1 MKKIEKLLARAFT
14 PIRVNFAFFVF
25 MFLLGYA
32 CTQLEVP
39 NKKGYAPYALAPT
52 ELFLDIYV
60 VCLILSFIPVKIRR
74 WIRATMYA
82 ILYPVS
88 IIDMYCF
95 VRFGSTLT
103 PTMLLLVGET
113 NSSEASEFF
122 TTYLDWSLLFSPIG
136 LILLL
141 MLAHIACNII
151 AARRK
156 VHPAVRH
163 KLTGRLGR
171 IYTKLSPS
179 DKAKVSIGA
188 AAGGILGVLSLI
200 LLYNGYTET
209 INNKIATVRLM
220 SYKNIGDVE
229 HELTKKDRA
238 ILYLPIYRLAFS
250 VYANK
255 LTAKQVDKLIAGIKD
270 VTVDTCTFR
279 SQHIVFVIGESYN
292 KHHSQLYGYR
302 HETTPRQ
309 VALQKKGNLIPFTD
323 VIAPFNLTSFVF
335 KNIFSVHAVG
345 DKGDWC
351 DDPLFPELFRRAGY
365 RVSFITNQFLPQ
377 AKEAVYDF
385 SGGFFLNNPILSK
398 AQFDV
403 RNTQLYKFDAG
414 VLRDYDQIVKKD
426 IEQYPEVPRL
436 TILHLKGQHTNYHD
450 RFPKDR
456 KHFNEKDYKEDWPEM
471 SKRCRMLLADYDNA
485 TLYNDS
491 IMSEVI
497 KRFEDE
503 DAIVVYMSD
512 HGEEAF
518 GDGMELFGRNHSAT
532 IDFRLAHEEYEIPLW
547 IWYSK
552 TYAKKHPDIVKQVKG
567 ACHRP
572 FMTDNISQVLLY
584 LADIRTP
591 HYRDEYNVLS
601 DGYDSMRP
609 RIIKNTVNY
618 DELREEHEKEM
629 KEKQELE
636 KKEKSKQQK
645 KRKRKNENETKG

>member
-1 MKKIEKLLARAFT
+1 MKKIENLLARAFT

-39 NKKGYAPYALAPT
+39 NKKGYGPYALAPI
-52 ELFLDIYV
+52 EMFLDIYV
-60 VCLILSFIPVKIRR
+60 VCLILSFIPIKIRR

-122 TTYLDWSLLFSPIG
+122 STYLDWSLLLTPIG

-141 MLAHIACNII
+141 MLAHIVCNII

-156 VHPAVRH
+156 THPAVRH

-171 IYTKLSPS
+171 IYKKLSPS

-238 ILYLPIYRLAFS
+238 NLYLPIYRLAFS

-292 KHHSQLYGYR
+292 KHHSQLYGYN

-309 VALQKKGNLIPFTD
+309 VALHKKGNLIPFTD

-365 RVSFITNQFLPQ
+365 RVAFITNQFLPQ

-403 RNTQLYKFDAG
+403 RNTKLYKFDAG
-414 VLRDYDQIVKKD
+414 VIRDYDQIVKKD
-426 IEQYPEVPRL
+426 IEQNPDVPRL

-456 KHFNEKDYKEDWPEM
+456 KHFNEKDYKKDWPEM

-518 GDGMELFGRNHSAT
+518 GDGMEIFGRNHSAT
-532 IDFRLAHEEYEIPLW
+532 IDFRLAHEEYEIPMW
-547 IWYSK
+547 IWYSNE
-552 TYAKKHPDIVKQVKG
+552 YAKKHPNIVKQVKE

-584 LADIRTP
+584 LAGIKSN
-591 HYRDEYNVLS
+591 HYRDDYNVLS
-601 DGYDSMRP
+601 DEYNTQRP
-609 RIIKNTVNY
+609 RIIKNSVNY
-618 DELREEHEKEM
+618 DELRDEHEKED
-629 KEKQELE
+629 KEK
-636 KKEKSKQQK
+636 KDKEKEQQK
-645 KRKRKNENETKG
+645 RRMNTTKRR

>member
-1 MKKIEKLLARAFT
+1 MKKIENLLARAFT

-39 NKKGYAPYALAPT
+39 NKKGYGPYALAPI
-52 ELFLDIYV
+52 EMFLDIYV
-60 VCLILSFIPVKIRR
+60 VCLILSFIPIKIRR

-122 TTYLDWSLLFSPIG
+122 STYLDWSLLLTPIG

-141 MLAHIACNII
+141 MLAHIVCNII
-151 AARRK
+151 AARHK
-156 VHPAVRH
+156 THPAVRH

-171 IYTKLSPS
+171 IYKKLSPS

-200 LLYNGYTET
+200 LLYNGHTET

-238 ILYLPIYRLAFS
+238 NLYLPIYRLAFS

-292 KHHSQLYGYR
+292 KHHSQLYGYN

-309 VALQKKGNLIPFTD
+309 VALHKKGNLIPFTD

-365 RVSFITNQFLPQ
+365 RVAFITNQFLPQ

-403 RNTQLYKFDAG
+403 RNTKLYKFDAG
-414 VLRDYDQIVKKD
+414 VIRDYDQIVKKD
-426 IEQYPEVPRL
+426 IEQNPDVPRL

-456 KHFNEKDYKEDWPEM
+456 KHFNEKDYKKDWPEM

-518 GDGMELFGRNHSAT
+518 GDGMEIFGRNHSAT
-532 IDFRLAHEEYEIPLW
+532 IDFRLAHEEYEIPMW
-547 IWYSK
+547 IWYSNE
-552 TYAKKHPDIVKQVKG
+552 YAKKHPDIVKQVKE

-584 LADIRTP
+584 LAGIKST
-591 HYRDEYNVLS
+591 HYRDDYNVLS
-601 DGYDSMRP
+601 DEYNTQRP
-609 RIIKNTVNY
+609 RIIKNSVNY
-618 DELREEHEKEM
+618 DELRDEHEKED
-629 KEKQELE
+629 KEK
-636 KKEKSKQQK
+636 KDKEKKQQK
-645 KRKRKNENETKG
+645 RRMNTTKRR

>member
-1 MKKIEKLLARAFT
+1 MKKIGYLLSRAFT

-39 NKKGYAPYALAPT
+39 DKKGYYPYSLAPI
-52 ELFLDIYV
+52 ELFLDLYV
-60 VCLILSFIPVKIRR
+60 VCLILSFIPIKIRR

-122 TTYLDWSLLFSPIG
+122 TTYLDWGLLLSPIG

-141 MLAHIACNII
+141 MLAHIACNVI

-163 KLTGRLGR
+163 KLTGRIGR
-171 IYTKLSPS
+171 IYKKLSPS
-179 DKAKVSIGA
+179 EKAKVSIGA
-188 AAGGILGVLSLI
+188 AAGGLLGVLSLI

-209 INNKIATVRLM
+209 INNKLATVRLM

-229 HELTKKDRA
+229 HELTQKGKA
-238 ILYLPIYRLAFS
+238 NLYLPIYRLAFS
-250 VYANK
+250 IYANK
-255 LTAKQVDKLIAGIKD
+255 LASKQVDKLVAGIKD
-270 VTVDTCTFR
+270 VKVDSCTFR

-292 KHHSQLYGYR
+292 KHHSQLYGYP

-309 VALQKKGNLIPFTD
+309 IELRRKSNLIPFTD
-323 VIAPFNLTSFVF
+323 VIAPYNLTSFVF
-335 KNIFSVHAVG
+335 KNIFSLHAVG

-351 DDPLFPELFRRAGY
+351 DAPLFPELFRKAGY

-403 RNTQLYKFDAG
+403 RNTQLYKYDAG
-414 VLRDYDQIVKKD
+414 VLRDYDQIVMKD
-426 IEQYPEVPRL
+426 REQHPDAPRL

-450 RFPKDR
+450 RFPPKR
-456 KHFNEKDYKEDWPEM
+456 KHFKETDYKEEWPEM

-491 IMSEVI
+491 IMSEVV

-503 DAIVVYMSD
+503 DAIIIYMSD

-518 GDGMELFGRNHSAT
+518 GDGLELFGRNHSAA
-532 IDFRLAHEEYEIPLW
+532 IDFRLAHEEYEIPFW

-552 TYAKKHPDIVKQVKG
+552 KYAKKHPDIVRQISL
-567 ACHRP
+567 AAHRP
-572 FMTDNISQVLLY
+572 FMTDNISQVLVY
-584 LADIRTP
+584 LAGIQTP
-591 HYRDEYNVLS
+591 FYRDDYNVLS
-601 DGYDSMRP
+601 DEYNAERK
-609 RIIKNTVNY
+609 RIIKGTVDY
-618 DELREEHEKEM
+618 DELKVKHEEEMKTKEKE
-629 KEKQELE
+629 K
-636 KKEKSKQQK
+636 
-645 KRKRKNENETKG
+645 

>member
-1 MKKIEKLLARAFT
+1 MKKIENLLARAFT

-39 NKKGYAPYALAPT
+39 NKKGYGPYALAPI

-60 VCLILSFIPVKIRR
+60 VCLILSFIPIKIRR

-122 TTYLDWSLLFSPIG
+122 STYLDWSLLLTPIG

-141 MLAHIACNII
+141 MLAHIVCNII

-156 VHPAVRH
+156 THPAVRH

-171 IYTKLSPS
+171 IYKKLSPS

-238 ILYLPIYRLAFS
+238 NLYLPIYRLAFS

-292 KHHSQLYGYR
+292 KHHSQLYGYN

-309 VALQKKGNLIPFTD
+309 VALHKKGNLIPFTD

-365 RVSFITNQFLPQ
+365 RVAFITNQFLPQ

-403 RNTQLYKFDAG
+403 RNTKLYKFDAG
-414 VLRDYDQIVKKD
+414 VIRDYDQIVKKD
-426 IEQYPEVPRL
+426 IEQNPDVPRL

-456 KHFNEKDYKEDWPEM
+456 KHFNEKDYKKDWPEM

-518 GDGMELFGRNHSAT
+518 GDGMEIFGRNHSAT
-532 IDFRLAHEEYEIPLW
+532 IDFRLAHEEYEIPMW
-547 IWYSK
+547 IWYSNE
-552 TYAKKHPDIVKQVKG
+552 YAKKHPDIVKQVKE

-584 LADIRTP
+584 LAGIKST
-591 HYRDEYNVLS
+591 HYRDDYNVLS
-601 DGYDSMRP
+601 DEYNTQRP
-609 RIIKNTVNY
+609 RIIKNSVNY
-618 DELREEHEKEM
+618 DELRDEHEKED
-629 KEKQELE
+629 KEK
-636 KKEKSKQQK
+636 KDKEKEQQK
-645 KRKRKNENETKG
+645 RRMNTTKRR

>member
-1 MKKIEKLLARAFT
+1 MKKIEKLFARAFT

-39 NKKGYAPYALAPT
+39 NKKGYAPYALAPI

-60 VCLILSFIPVKIRR
+60 VCLILSFIPIKIRR

-88 IIDMYCF
+88 IIDIYCF

-122 TTYLDWSLLFSPIG
+122 STYLDWNLLFTPIG

-171 IYTKLSPS
+171 IYKKLSPS
-179 DKAKVSIGA
+179 DKVKVSIGA

-238 ILYLPIYRLAFS
+238 NLYLPIYRLAFS

-309 VALQKKGNLIPFTD
+309 VKLQKKGNLIPFTD

-365 RVSFITNQFLPQ
+365 RVSFITNQVLPQ

-403 RNTQLYKFDAG
+403 RNTRLYKFDAG
-414 VLRDYDQIVKKD
+414 VLRDYDQIVMKD
-426 IEQYPEVPRL
+426 REKNPDVPRL

-456 KHFNEKDYKEDWPEM
+456 KHFNEKDYKKDWPEM

-491 IMSEVI
+491 IMSEII
-497 KRFEDE
+497 KRFEEE

-518 GDGMELFGRNHSAT
+518 GDGLEIFGRNHSAQ

-552 TYAKKHPDIVKQVKG
+552 EYARKHPDIVKQVKN
-567 ACHRP
+567 ASNRP

-584 LADIRTP
+584 LAGIQSP

-601 DGYDSMRP
+601 DGYNARRE

-618 DELREEHEKEM
+618 DELREDHEKEL
-629 KEKQELE
+629 KEKEELE
-636 KKEKSKQQK
+636 KKEKIKEQQK
-645 KRKRKNENETKG
+645 KKKRR

>member
-1 MKKIEKLLARAFT
+1 MKKIENLLARAFT

-39 NKKGYAPYALAPT
+39 NKKGYGPYALAPI
-52 ELFLDIYV
+52 EMFLDIYV
-60 VCLILSFIPVKIRR
+60 VCLILSFIPIKIRR

-122 TTYLDWSLLFSPIG
+122 STYLDWSLLLTPIG

-141 MLAHIACNII
+141 MLAHIVCNII

-156 VHPAVRH
+156 THPAVRH

-171 IYTKLSPS
+171 IYKKLSPS

-200 LLYNGYTET
+200 LLYNGYTEI

-238 ILYLPIYRLAFS
+238 NLYLPIYRLAFS

-292 KHHSQLYGYR
+292 KHHSQLYGYN

-309 VALQKKGNLIPFTD
+309 VALHKKGNLIPFTD

-365 RVSFITNQFLPQ
+365 RVAFITNQFLPQ

-403 RNTQLYKFDAG
+403 RNTKLYKFDAG
-414 VLRDYDQIVKKD
+414 VIRDYDQIVKKD
-426 IEQYPEVPRL
+426 IEQNPDVPRL

-456 KHFNEKDYKEDWPEM
+456 KHFNEKDYKKDWPEM

-518 GDGMELFGRNHSAT
+518 GDGMEIFGRNHSAT
-532 IDFRLAHEEYEIPLW
+532 IDFRLAHEEYEIPMW
-547 IWYSK
+547 IWYSNE
-552 TYAKKHPDIVKQVKG
+552 YAKKHPDIVKQVKE

-584 LADIRTP
+584 LAGIKST
-591 HYRDEYNVLS
+591 HYRDDYNVLS
-601 DGYDSMRP
+601 DEYNTQRP
-609 RIIKNTVNY
+609 RIIKNSVNY
-618 DELREEHEKEM
+618 DELRDEHEKED
-629 KEKQELE
+629 KEK
-636 KKEKSKQQK
+636 KDKEKEQQK
-645 KRKRKNENETKG
+645 RRMNTTKRR

>member
-1 MKKIEKLLARAFT
+1 MKKIENLLARAFT

-39 NKKGYAPYALAPT
+39 NKKGYGPYALAPI
-52 ELFLDIYV
+52 EMFLDIYV
-60 VCLILSFIPVKIRR
+60 VCLILSFIPIKIRR

-88 IIDMYCF
+88 IIEMYCF

-122 TTYLDWSLLFSPIG
+122 STYLDWSLLLTPIG

-141 MLAHIACNII
+141 MLAHIVCNII

-156 VHPAVRH
+156 THPAVRH

-171 IYTKLSPS
+171 IYKKLSPS

-238 ILYLPIYRLAFS
+238 NLYLPIYRLAFS

-292 KHHSQLYGYR
+292 KHHSQLYGYN

-309 VALQKKGNLIPFTD
+309 VALHKKGNLIPFTD

-365 RVSFITNQFLPQ
+365 RVAFITNQFLPQ

-403 RNTQLYKFDAG
+403 RNTKLYKFDAG
-414 VLRDYDQIVKKD
+414 VIRDYDQIVKKD
-426 IEQYPEVPRL
+426 IEQNPDVPRL

-456 KHFNEKDYKEDWPEM
+456 KHFNEKDYKKDWPEM

-518 GDGMELFGRNHSAT
+518 GDGMEIFGRNHSAT
-532 IDFRLAHEEYEIPLW
+532 IDFRLAHEEYEIPMW
-547 IWYSK
+547 IWYSNE
-552 TYAKKHPDIVKQVKG
+552 YAKKHPDIVKQVKE

-584 LADIRTP
+584 LAGIKST
-591 HYRDEYNVLS
+591 HYRDDYNVLS
-601 DGYDSMRP
+601 DEYNTQRP
-609 RIIKNTVNY
+609 RIIKNSVNY
-618 DELREEHEKEM
+618 DELRDEHEKED
-629 KEKQELE
+629 KEK
-636 KKEKSKQQK
+636 KDKEKKQQK
-645 KRKRKNENETKG
+645 RRMNTTKRR

>member
-1 MKKIEKLLARAFT
+1 MKKIENLLARAFT

-39 NKKGYAPYALAPT
+39 NKKGYGPYALAPI
-52 ELFLDIYV
+52 EMFLDIYV
-60 VCLILSFIPVKIRR
+60 VCLILSFIPIKIRR
-74 WIRATMYA
+74 WIRPTMYA

-122 TTYLDWSLLFSPIG
+122 STYLDWSLLLTPIG

-141 MLAHIACNII
+141 MLAHIVCNII

-156 VHPAVRH
+156 THPAVRH

-171 IYTKLSPS
+171 IYKKLSPS

-238 ILYLPIYRLAFS
+238 NLYLPIYRLAFS

-292 KHHSQLYGYR
+292 KHHSQLYGYN

-309 VALQKKGNLIPFTD
+309 VALHKKGNLIPFTD

-365 RVSFITNQFLPQ
+365 RVAFITNQFLPQ

-403 RNTQLYKFDAG
+403 RNTKLYKFDAG
-414 VLRDYDQIVKKD
+414 VIRDYDQIVKKD
-426 IEQYPEVPRL
+426 IEQNPDVPRL

-456 KHFNEKDYKEDWPEM
+456 KHFNEKDYKKDWPEM

-518 GDGMELFGRNHSAT
+518 GDGMEIFGRNHSAT
-532 IDFRLAHEEYEIPLW
+532 IDFRLAHEEYEIPMW
-547 IWYSK
+547 IWYSNE
-552 TYAKKHPDIVKQVKG
+552 YAKKHPDIVKQVKE

-584 LADIRTP
+584 LAGIKST
-591 HYRDEYNVLS
+591 HYRDDYNVLS
-601 DGYDSMRP
+601 DEYNTQRP
-609 RIIKNTVNY
+609 RIIKNSVNY
-618 DELREEHEKEM
+618 DELRDEHEKED
-629 KEKQELE
+629 KEK
-636 KKEKSKQQK
+636 KDKEKEQQK
-645 KRKRKNENETKG
+645 RRMNTTKRR

>member
-1 MKKIEKLLARAFT
+1 MKKIENLLARAFT

-39 NKKGYAPYALAPT
+39 NKKGYGPYALAPI
-52 ELFLDIYV
+52 EMFLDIYV
-60 VCLILSFIPVKIRR
+60 VCLILSFIPIKIRR

-122 TTYLDWSLLFSPIG
+122 STYLDWSLLLTPIA

-141 MLAHIACNII
+141 MLAHIVCNII
-151 AARRK
+151 AARHK
-156 VHPAVRH
+156 THPAVRH

-171 IYTKLSPS
+171 IYKKLSPS

-238 ILYLPIYRLAFS
+238 NLYLPIYRLAFS

-292 KHHSQLYGYR
+292 KHHSQLYGYN

-309 VALQKKGNLIPFTD
+309 VALHKKGNLIPFTD

-365 RVSFITNQFLPQ
+365 RVAFITNQFLPQ

-403 RNTQLYKFDAG
+403 RNTKLYKFDAG
-414 VLRDYDQIVKKD
+414 VIRDYDQIVKKD
-426 IEQYPEVPRL
+426 IEQNPDVPRL

-456 KHFNEKDYKEDWPEM
+456 KHFNEKDYKKDWPEM

-518 GDGMELFGRNHSAT
+518 GDGMEIFGRNHSAT
-532 IDFRLAHEEYEIPLW
+532 IDFRLAHEEYEIPMW
-547 IWYSK
+547 IWYSNE
-552 TYAKKHPDIVKQVKG
+552 YAKKHPDIVKQVKE

-584 LADIRTP
+584 LAGIKST
-591 HYRDEYNVLS
+591 HYRDDYNVLS
-601 DGYDSMRP
+601 DEYNTQRP
-609 RIIKNTVNY
+609 RIIKNSVNY
-618 DELREEHEKEM
+618 DKLRDEHEKED
-629 KEKQELE
+629 KEK
-636 KKEKSKQQK
+636 KDKEKEQQK
-645 KRKRKNENETKG
+645 RRMNTTKRR